1 MLFVGLIIFPFKIII
16 YIYSKFTT
24 AIRQA
29 GQKSNSQ
36 VILFSK
42 MRGVECLFK
51 SLLRSSSLWFT
62 VWIIA
67 LSGLSGLPALS
78 QHSYAA
84 SGSEQSLEWSR
95 DYGERSSGKGV
106 IATSDGGYLLL
117 GEIQEAG
124 PSGYSDSLAYIVK
137 TDSEGSTEWET
148 KINYSSNDH
157 ARNAVETQDGGYLVT
172 GSITDYSGKPY
183 SVIYL
188 VKLDQDGNIQWE
200 NTYDDPYHHNNTL
213 SVIENTD
220 GGYAIAGTGG
230 TSAGIYTAF
239 VLRTNA
245 HGEQLW
251 FKKYWFGEDQ
261 DLYDIVQT
269 PDGGFLAVGS
279 LTRQSYET
287 GDVQNA
293 LLIIKLDAQG
303 AMEWNKQYQD
313 KTATFLA
320 HTLIPAKDGGYLI
333 GYRKS
338 AFGKAANMLAKIDAS
353 GSLLWEKAYPSEY
366 TSGVRAYSKLVPA
379 EYGYALI
386 GSNTKGDYPN
396 VRRQYAVLTV
406 DDEGQK
412 LGDYLYEGPSLY
424 SHGDAAA
431 ASDGGFIVTGTI
443 KRGDIY
449 KAQLSKLPKPQE
461 PAPPGERT
469 LTKIAFTESEKKVL
483 KGDSA
488 PTVIQAVYSD
498 GYTNTLSYAAQ
509 FQIEDP
515 SIAAVDGLGRVT
527 GIEPGTT
534 RLVASYQ
541 GLQAILPIIVL
552 PEDSDDL
559 EPVSFNLDS
568 TEYSIS
574 VGDKL
579 DTRTYIYDYKTS
591 ERIDITH
598 LTSFRSDNPEIADYD
613 ENGDLV
619 GLKAGTTK
627 IYAYYKGSYRTAV
640 VQVLRSS
647 VP

>member
-1 MLFVGLIIFPFKIII
+1 MLG
-16 YIYSKFTT
+16 T
-24 AIRQA
+24 
-29 GQKSNSQ
+29 
-36 VILFSK
+36 
-42 MRGVECLFK
+42 
-51 SLLRSSSLWFT
+51 
-62 VWIIA
+62 
-67 LSGLSGLPALS
+67 
-78 QHSYAA
+78 
-84 SGSEQSLEWSR
+84 
-95 DYGERSSGKGV
+95 
-106 IATSDGGYLLL
+106 
-117 GEIQEAG
+117 IQETG
-124 PSGYSDSLAYIVK
+124 PWGYTDSLAYIVK

-148 KINYSSNDH
+148 KINYSSNDS

-183 SVIYL
+183 SMIYL

-200 NTYDDPYHHNNTL
+200 NTYDDPYHHNSTL
-213 SVIENTD
+213 SVIEIAD
-220 GGYAIAGTGG
+220 GGYAIAGSGG

-251 FKKYWFGEDQ
+251 FKKYWFGDDQ

-269 PDGGFLAVGS
+269 PDGGFLTVGS
-279 LTRQSYET
+279 LTWQSYGT
-287 GDVQNA
+287 ADIQNA

-333 GYRKS
+333 GYRKTS
-338 AFGKAANMLAKIDAS
+338 YGQATNLLTKIDAS
-353 GSLLWEKAYPSEY
+353 GSILWEKTYPSKY
-366 TSGVRAYSKLVPA
+366 QTGTRIYNQLVPA
-379 EYGYALI
+379 EYGYALL
-386 GSNTKGDYPN
+386 GYNTKGDYPN
-396 VRRQYAVLTV
+396 IRRQYAALTV
-406 DDEGQK
+406 DDNGQI
-412 LGDYLYEGPSLY
+412 LSDYLYEGPSLY
-424 SHGDAAA
+424 EHGEAAA
-431 ASDGGFIVTGTI
+431 ALDGGFIVTGTI

-461 PAPPGERT
+461 PAPPSDRT
-469 LTKIAFTESEKKVL
+469 LTKIAFMESERKVL

-498 GYTNTLSYAAQ
+498 GYTNTISHAAQ
-509 FQIEDP
+509 YQIEDP
-515 SIAAVDGLGRVT
+515 SIASVDGLGRVT
-527 GIEPGTT
+527 GIELGTT
-534 RLVASYQ
+534 RLVASYE
-541 GLQAILPIIVL
+541 GLQATLSILVL
-552 PEDSDDL
+552 PEDSDEL
-559 EPVSFNLDS
+559 EPVNFNLDS

-574 VGDKL
+574 VGDRL
-579 DTRTYIYDYKTS
+579 DTRTNIYDYKTS

-598 LTSFRSDNPEIADYD
+598 LTTFRSDNPEIADYD